1 MSKTKIAITLDVNRL
16 RRLDYLV
23 ETQVFENRSRAVEA
37 AVAEKLARLERSG
50 LARECAKLD
59 PEYEQALAEAGLS
72 AEANGW
78 PEYRGAN
85 RFG

>member
-37 AVAEKLARLERSG
+37 VVAEKLARLERSR
-50 LARECAKLD
+50 LERECANLD
-59 PEYEQALAEAGLS
+59 LQAEQALAEAGLS
-72 AEANGW
+72 AEVDGW
-78 PEYRGAN
+78 PEY
-85 RFG
+85 